1 MCQALRI
8 QWKAR
13 RHTSS
18 AITEQRV
25 YERESNVNHGRTLT
39 NEQLYNLA
47 KDHEGEIHSYM
58 RGI

>member
-1 MCQALRI
+1 MCRALRI

-47 KDHEGEIHSYM
+47 KDHEGEIQS
-58 RGI
+58 